1 MNAYRN
7 LKVDDYERVLE
18 IENPEVGLSA
28 WIALHSTRLGPA
40 LGGCR
45 MWNYASRE
53 AAIEDVLRLSRAM
66 TYKNALAGLDF
77 GGGKAAIW
85 GDAQK
90 KTEPLLEAMGE
101 AVEFLHG
108 AYVTAEDVG
117 MNFEDMKVFRR
128 KTRHIPSINAGD
140 PAPATAR
147 GVFNGM
153 HAVCRQLGI
162 RDLSGLSVAVQG
174 TGSVGHVLIG
184 LLVKAGCRVIA
195 SDVNGERLNRAVKDY
210 GVDTIG
216 VDNIYDTAC
225 DIFSPCALGGI
236 INSATIER
244 LSRARIKAIA
254 GSANNQLAEDGLA
267 DVLVQRG
274 ILYAPDFAIN
284 AGGVIL
290 LAGETP
296 AGFDQA
302 LVDSRLEGIGPT
314 LDRIFQAAERE
325 NKSTVRIA
333 NALAEARF
341 KR

>member
-1 MNAYRN
+1 MNAYRE
-7 LKVDDYERVLE
+7 LKVDGYERVLE
-18 IENPEVGLSA
+18 IENPAAGLRA
-28 WIALHSTRLGPA
+28 WIALHNTRLGPA

-53 AAIEDVLRLSRAM
+53 AAIEDVLRLSKAM

-77 GGGKAAIW
+77 GGGKATIW
-85 GDAQK
+85 GDSRQ

-101 AVEFLHG
+101 AVEYLHG
-108 AYVTAEDVG
+108 TYVTAEDVG
-117 MNFEDMKVFRR
+117 MSFEDMKVFRR

-147 GVFNGM
+147 GIFNGI

-174 TGSVGHVLIG
+174 TGSVGYVLIG
-184 LLVKAGCRVIA
+184 LLMKSGCRVTA
-195 SDVNGERLNRAVKDY
+195 SDLNQDRLKKAVKDY
-210 GVDTIG
+210 GVTTVG
-216 VDNIYDTAC
+216 VDEIYDTAC

-236 INSATIER
+236 INAATIER
-244 LSRARIKAIA
+244 LSRAGIKAVA

-267 DVLVQRG
+267 DVLRERG

-296 AGFDQA
+296 AGFDRE
-302 LVDSRLEGIGPT
+302 LVDKRLDGIGPT
-314 LDRIFQAAERE
+314 LMRIFEASEKE
-325 NKSTVRIA
+325 HKSTVRIA
-333 NALAEARF
+333 NEMAEARF